1 MDALQLFKKALL
13 TYDSKAR
20 TNDMFY
26 YSLPYERN
34 YDLCNSIPLDPISG
48 NVIKFY
54 QYRLADPVIIFTDTV
69 DTDYKQAD
77 SSENEQPDTD
87 MEQTGAE
94 SFDEEPAEMTEE
106 EMAALLTEDI
116 ENEGFGDHADQ
127 EGSGQ
132 GLADDMTGGDEQTDD
147 AGMNDESGLYDDSE
161 GIAEDWEAQ
170 AFDE

>member
-54 QYRLADPVIIFTDTV
+54 QYRLADPVVIFTDTV
-69 DTDYKQAD
+69 DTDYKQA
-77 SSENEQPDTD
+77 EPDEG
-87 MEQTGAE
+87 EQTEDTEAVGADG
-94 SFDEEPAEMTEE
+94 FDEEPAEMTEE

-116 ENEGFGDHADQ
+116 ENEGFGDYADQ
-127 EGSGQ
+127 AGSEQ
-132 GLADDMTGGDEQTDD
+132 DFADDMTGGAEQPDD
-147 AGMNDESGLYDDSE
+147 AGMYDESGLYDDSE